1 MRFRKKNI
9 DFVAMIDPDDFVRWI
24 FPKLF
29 YARIPRY
36 EAIANQ
42 YGYTVTT
49 KELYQ
54 VRDEKDFLDL
64 LTTAVD
70 RQS

>member
-1 MRFRKKNI
+1 M
-9 DFVAMIDPDDFVRWI
+9 RWI

-36 EAIANQ
+36 EAIADK

-49 KELYQ
+49 RELYQ
-54 VRDEKDFLDL
+54 VRDEKDFLEL
-64 LTTAVD
+64 LTTAVE
-70 RQS
+70 RQPA